1 MGTKYEILSV
11 TYSAT
16 GFRDNRNARFLV
28 RVTYPNGKH
37 YRMYYESLPDLRKLC
52 VVESQK

>member
-1 MGTKYEILSV
+1 MGTKYELLSV